1 MRRQLAA
8 ATLAAAALVA
18 SLGCD
23 SMVRPEA
30 RAVYGP
36 WEEGLTLVYDNPSRQ
51 DSQLQVRVKSSQ
63 LSGAG
68 RTVVETY
75 STLAGAMELTFRQE
89 RGRVSFK
96 VDGGREI
103 EMLPEGFP
111 DRVSTWEG
119 RGNVYRIV
127 GRSRVDLPGVKL
139 SDPDAIGIWVES
151 EPVSGPPGLQRMRT
165 LLVPDLGE
173 VLTMT
178 WKDGRWLTVNRLA
191 AQGFTDPPVH
201 RSAR

>member
-1 MRRQLAA
+1 MRRLLAA
-8 ATLAAAALVA
+8 AVPVAALVA

-23 SMVRPEA
+23 SMVRPET

-36 WEEGLTLVYDNPSRQ
+36 WEEGLTLVYENPSRPE
-51 DSQLQVRVKSSQ
+51 SRLQERVKTSL
-63 LSGAG
+63 LSGEG

-75 STLAGAMELTFRQE
+75 TTLAGAMELTFRQE

-111 DRVSTWEG
+111 DRVSTWES
-119 RGNVYRIV
+119 RGYVNHIV

-139 SDPDAIGIWVES
+139 PDPEVVGIWVES
-151 EPVSGPPGLQRMRT
+151 EPVAGPPDQRTRT

-178 WKDGRWLTVNRLA
+178 WKDGRWVTVNRLA

-201 RSAR
+201 RSAP